1 MVDLS
6 FFNPKVEHADNESK
20 NIEQTER
27 SENKGII
34 DATDKAEKND
44 RPDETG
50 KGNKGKLQSVFKRK
64 GEAVKQKLDEL
75 KNKYD
80 EKKQIKEG
88 QSSKFDEHEDKEKIG
103 EGKKSENNLESK
115 ENKERDNMKPRNQIL
130 ETPDKLS
137 PDDKVA
143 AGEKGKK
150 LAKGDI
156 AESDGLIKQF
166 NDASGD
172 VNKGKKE
179 REKELASIRN
189 KNKHHIAR
197 LETRAESIQMG
208 IDGAKEKM
216 DEMYEKKNPEY
227 TTYLKKYDDF
237 KTEYARLMKSI
248 ADLEN
253 NNKEIDQEIGLETSE
268 KSSGN
273 EEKKSVK
280 DRINDFLG
288 RH

>member
-1 MVDLS
+1 MLILL
-6 FFNPKVEHADNESK
+6 E
-20 NIEQTER
+20 
-27 SENKGII
+27 
-34 DATDKAEKND
+34 
-44 RPDETG
+44 
-50 KGNKGKLQSVFKRK
+50 KGNKGKLQSAFKRK

-88 QSSKFDEHEDKEKIG
+88 QSSKFNEHEDKEKIG
-103 EGKKSENNLESK
+103 EGKNTENNLESK
-115 ENKERDNMKPRNQIL
+115 ENKTEKTAQTDKSTKGYEKKAESKERDDMKPRNQIL

-216 DEMYEKKNPEY
+216 DEMYEKKSPEY

-273 EEKKSVK
+273 GEKKSVK